1 MNPFRTYV
9 LPWWQVGMT
18 KVALLSM
25 GIAVGTFFDEELSP
39 WFWVF
44 VAVGATL
51 GVSAAILA
59 FGQKKVPPAG
69 E

>member
-18 KVALLSM
+18 KLALLSI
-25 GIAVGTFFDEELSP
+25 GIAVGTFFNEVLSP

-44 VAVGATL
+44 VAVGAVL
-51 GVSAAILA
+51 GVSAAVLA
-59 FGQKKVPPAG
+59 FSQRTATPAG

>member
-18 KVALLSM
+18 KVALLSF
-25 GIAVGTFFDEELSP
+25 GIALGTLFDDILSP

-44 VAVGATL
+44 VGVGAVL

-59 FGQKKVPPAG
+59 FRQK
-69 E
+69 